1 MHKNTKSVVIMT
13 VIALL
18 LSGIVAPAVA
28 ELTEKASGTPYIPVR
43 EITVFKDGHAFVDH
57 FGNMLTDDSGN
68 VVLDYLP
75 APLMGTF
82 WSYSIDK
89 QAKLK
94 SVVSSRAKISK
105 EKTAVNIRELLEANI
120 GADVL
125 ITEESQYAA
134 SILAVPNAD
143 DNGNSAEN
151 NNRVQSPGVVLLRAS
166 GGVKVVKIE
175 RIKDV
180 TFLSDPKLTRTE
192 EKTCDRMTLHL
203 DWAGSKPNKS
213 AAVGYA
219 YVQKGIRWIPSYKV
233 TIDGEGNAKVKL
245 QATIIN
251 ELVDLEN
258 VTANLV
264 IGVPGFAFSD
274 LVDPVSFEKRAVQ
287 LQQQVFRNDFDSN
300 RISNAI
306 MSQSFIPNQARPVPV
321 RESRSVDLGPDVPG
335 AGKSEDLFIFT
346 LKNITLKKGERMVLP
361 IQEFALKYEDV
372 YSLDVPLLPPPEFR
386 RNFNSQQQEEL
397 ARQQAAPKAMHVIR
411 LRNNSEY
418 PLTTAPAMVFHGDR
432 LLAQGLMTY
441 ASPGSYSDLKATTA
455 IDIHVSR
462 SEEEVER
469 KYNSVKWSGDHFT
482 KIDLAGKINITNFFD
497 HPVKLE
503 VSRQVLGNIDTVDN
517 DGQKS
522 KTGFGEWDW
531 AGSYAGYPCWWHWYS
546 WPWWWHHF
554 NGFGSA
560 KWNIALE
567 AGQPVELNYTYH
579 YYWN

>member
-1 MHKNTKSVVIMT
+1 MYQKTQSAVITAIFTLFLLGTAAST
-13 VIALL
+13 VAQ
-18 LSGIVAPAVA
+18 SPDNVKEA
-28 ELTEKASGTPYIPVR
+28 PYIPVR

-57 FGNMLTDDSGN
+57 FGVMPTDDSGN

-82 WSYSIDK
+82 WSYSTDK

-94 SVVSSRAKISK
+94 SVVSSRAEISK
-105 EKTAVNIRELLEANI
+105 EKAALNIRELLETNI
-120 GADVL
+120 GANVL

-134 SILAVPNAD
+134 SILGVPIAD
-143 DNGNSAEN
+143 DNGNSAGN
-151 NNRVQSPGVVLLRAS
+151 NNRVQPSGVVLLRAS

-192 EKTCDRMTLHL
+192 KETCDRMTLHL

-213 AAVGYA
+213 ASVGYA

-233 TIDGEGNAKVKL
+233 TIDGDGNAKVKL

-251 ELVDLEN
+251 ELVDLED

-264 IGVPGFAFSD
+264 VGVPGFAFSD

-287 LQQQVFRNDFDSN
+287 LQQQIFRNDFDSN

-306 MSQSFIPNQARPVPV
+306 MSQSFMPNQVRPVPV
-321 RESRSVDLGPDVPG
+321 QGNPPVDLGPEVPG
-335 AGKSEDLFIFT
+335 TAKSEDLFIFT

-361 IQEFALKYEDV
+361 IQEFTLKYEDV
-372 YSLDVPLLPPPEFR
+372 YSLDIPFLPPPEFR
-386 RNFNSQQQEEL
+386 QSFNRRQQEEL
-397 ARQQAAPKAMHVIR
+397 AKLQTAPKAMHVIR
-411 LRNNSEY
+411 LRNDSEY
-418 PLTTAPAMVFHGDR
+418 PLTTAPAIIFHGDR
-432 LLAQGLMTY
+432 LLAQGMMTY

-469 KYNSVKWSGDHFT
+469 KYDAVKWSGNHFT

-503 VSRQVLGNIDTVDN
+503 VSREVLGNIDNVDN

-522 KTGFGEWDW
+522 KTGFGKWDW
-531 AGSYAGYPCWWHWYS
+531 AGGCIGYPCWWHWYS

-560 KWNIALE
+560 KWDITLE